1 MSEEGLAD
9 KVPLPSPSVGSR
21 PRLAGQLKGRR
32 LEAHFALALVISE
45 AESAAQAVDIV
56 GR

>member
-1 MSEEGLAD
+1 MSEEGLAN
-9 KVPLPSPSVGSR
+9 KVPLLSPSVGSR
-21 PRLAGQLKGRR
+21 RRLAGQLKGRR

>member
-1 MSEEGLAD
+1 MSEEGLAN

-21 PRLAGQLKGRR
+21 PRLAGQLEGRR
-32 LEAHFALALVISE
+32 LEAHFALAPVISA
-45 AESAAQAVDIV
+45 AESAAQAVDIA

>member
-1 MSEEGLAD
+1 M
-9 KVPLPSPSVGSR
+9 GSR
-21 PRLAGQLKGRR
+21 PRLRAGQLKGRR

-45 AESAAQAVDIV
+45 AKSKAQAAGII

>member
-1 MSEEGLAD
+1 M
-9 KVPLPSPSVGSR
+9 GSHH
-21 PRLAGQLKGRR
+21 RLAGRLTGQLKGRR

-45 AESAAQAVDIV
+45 ARSAAQAAGII